1 MSTAPPKGSAP
12 PGPGRPSGTG
22 WPGAARGARSVAATP
37 ADAVAGL
44 VRSGFGPALP
54 TVQRRSLRRRRLVRT
69 LLIGAVLLVVVI
81 VLATAGGGTKK
92 PSVAV
97 RATLP
102 ATAVVAASTS
112 GTSATTAAAGGP
124 SAGSGTGQLPAATP
138 PALPWPKTGQA
149 AVSIPTIGFQAQ
161 SGPEQAVP
169 VASLTKLMT
178 AYVVL
183 KDHPLAP
190 GAQGPSVT
198 ITTADADNFG
208 IDTVTD
214 QASVELKA
222 GEVLTEYQLLEG
234 LLVHSANDF
243 AYVLAT
249 WDAGSMDA
257 FVAKMNAAA
266 AALGMRD
273 SHFADASGFST
284 GSTSTAADILALASV
299 VMADPAFASIV
310 RMPSVTLPVAGTVES
325 YTPLVGTTP
334 GVVGVKS
341 GYTSAAGG
349 GDVLA
354 YQTSV
359 DGHAF
364 VALAAVTSQ
373 EGPTVLYT
381 AAKAA
386 LALAKAEAAQ
396 VMADTVAAARRTVGR
411 VTSTGHA
418 VAATTAGAATLLAMA
433 GSTVH
438 QSVVL
443 RRPKLD
449 APAGTTI
456 GTATFRLG
464 AQVVS
469 VPVQTAARLP

>member
-1 MSTAPPKGSAP
+1 M
-12 PGPGRPSGTG
+12 
-22 WPGAARGARSVAATP
+22 V
-37 ADAVAGL
+37 V
-44 VRSGFGPALP
+44 
-54 TVQRRSLRRRRLVRT
+54 
-69 LLIGAVLLVVVI
+69 AVLLVIVI

-102 ATAVVAASTS
+102 ATATVAATTS
-112 GTSATTAAAGGP
+112 G
-124 SAGSGTGQLPAATP
+124 PAATTSGP
-138 PALPWPKTGQA
+138 AATTSGPAATAGGIPGATSAALPWPKTGQA
-149 AVSIPTIGFQAQ
+149 AVAIPTIGFQAQ
-161 SGPEQAVP
+161 SGPEQEVP

-183 KDHPLAP
+183 QDHPLAP

-243 AYVLAT
+243 AFVLAT
-249 WDAGSMDA
+249 WDAGSVDA
-257 FVAKMNAAA
+257 FVAKMNSAAG
-266 AALGMRD
+266 ALGLRD
-273 SHFADASGFST
+273 SHFADASGLST
-284 GSTSTAADILALASV
+284 GSTSTAANVLTLASV
-299 VMADPAFASIV
+299 VMTDPAFASIV
-310 RMPSVTLPVAGTVES
+310 RMPSVSLPVAGAVES

-359 DGHAF
+359 DGHTF

-373 EGPTVLYT
+373 QGPTVLYA

-386 LALAKAEAAQ
+386 LALAKAASAQ
-396 VMADTVAAARRTVGR
+396 VVADTVATAQRTVGR

-418 VAATTAGAATLLAMA
+418 VAATTAGSATLLAMA
-433 GSTVH
+433 GSTVR

-443 RRPKLD
+443 RRPKVG

-464 AQVVS
+464 TQVVS